1 MVSAALPVE
10 GGRRSVLAGLS
21 PLRPRRTRSQWVVDW
36 LLFAFALLVGASY
49 WDPAGDGAA
58 GIPDWFQPWDY
69 AMGILACCALWWSR
83 SHPLAVG
90 LVVFV
95 PAALSASA
103 AFAVVVVIYRMGA
116 RLRPRVSVPLV
127 AGYLAAAI
135 PYHALFPIPEV
146 DWPSYLIV
154 ITLLHLLVLSFG
166 LLTRSR
172 RLVLEGLRAEAARE
186 REAAAA
192 RLDGARRAERER
204 IAREMHD
211 VLAHR
216 VSLLS
221 VHAGA
226 LEYRTAGEAPPTLDE
241 VRAAAAVIRHNAHLA
256 VEELRQVLVVLRDTA
271 ATGTAPEEVP
281 DAPPERPQPLLRDV
295 PQLVDEARDAGQRVS
310 AQLDLEPLADLP
322 DNVQRTVYRTV
333 QEGLTNARKHAA
345 GAIVTVDVGPAD
357 GQVRVEVANVLPV
370 GVTASE
376 IPGIG
381 AGLIGLAERVR
392 LDGGRFEHG
401 VHDGEFRLAAYLPRG
416 RA

>member
-10 GGRRSVLAGLS
+10 RGRRSVLAGLS
-21 PLRPRRTRSQWVVDW
+21 PLRLRRTRAQWVVDW
-36 LLFAFALLVGASY
+36 LLFAVALLVWASY
-49 WDPAGDGAA
+49 LDPTRGGTDGV
-58 GIPDWFQPWDY
+58 PDWFLPWDR

-83 SHPLAVG
+83 SHPLAVA

-116 RLRPRVSVPLV
+116 YLRPRVSVPLV
-127 AGYLAAAI
+127 VGYLAAAI
-135 PYHALFPIPEV
+135 PYHALFPIPGV
-146 DWPSYLIV
+146 DWASWLIV
-154 ITLLHLLVLSFG
+154 ITLLHLLALSFG
-166 LLTRSR
+166 LLSRSR

-186 REAAAA
+186 RETAAA

-256 VEELRQVLVVLRDTA
+256 VEELRQVLVVLRDPA
-271 ATGTAPEEVP
+271 ASGGATEEVP
-281 DAPPERPQPLLRDV
+281 AASPERPQPLLRDV
-295 PQLVDEARDAGQRVS
+295 PQLVDEAQGAGQRVG
-310 AQLDLEPLADLP
+310 ARLDLEPLTDLP

-333 QEGLTNARKHAA
+333 QEGLTNARKHAP
-345 GAIVTVDVGPAD
+345 GAIVTVDVGPVG
-357 GQVRVEVANVLPV
+357 GQVCVVVANVLPV

-376 IPGIG
+376 IPGMG
-381 AGLIGLAERVR
+381 AGLVGLAERVR

-401 VHDGEFRLAAYLPRG
+401 VRDGEFRLAAYLPRS

>member
-1 MVSAALPVE
+1 MVTAALPVE
-10 GGRRSVLAGLS
+10 GGRRSVRAGPR
-21 PLRPRRTRSQWVVDW
+21 PLRGSRTGVQWVVDW
-36 LLFAFALLVGASY
+36 LLFVFALLVWASY
-49 WDPAGDGAA
+49 LDPTRDVTPGVT
-58 GIPDWFQPWDY
+58 DWFLPWDH
-69 AMGILACCALWWSR
+69 AMGLLACGALWWTR

-103 AFAVVVVIYRMGA
+103 AFAVVVVIYRMA
-116 RLRPRVSVPLV
+116 AYLRPKTSIPLV
-127 AGYLAAAI
+127 GVYLAAAI
-135 PYHALFPIPEV
+135 PYHAVFPIPGV
-146 DWPSYLIV
+146 DWASWLIV
-154 ITLLHLLVLSFG
+154 ISLLHLLALSFG

-172 RLVLEGLRAEAARE
+172 RLVLEGLRAEAVRE
-186 REAAAA
+186 RALATA
-192 RLDGARRAERER
+192 RLEGARRAERER

-226 LEYRTAGEAPPTLDE
+226 LEYRTEGEVPPTLDE
-241 VRAAAAVIRHNAHLA
+241 VRAAATVIRHNAHLA
-256 VEELRQVLVVLRDTA
+256 VEELRQVLFVLRDPA
-271 ATGTAPEEVP
+271 AGHAPAAASE
-281 DAPPERPQPLLRDV
+281 ALPERPQPLLRDV
-295 PQLVDEARDAGQRVS
+295 PRLVDEAHGAGQRIT
-310 AQLDLEPLADLP
+310 AQLDLDPLADLP

-345 GAIVTVDVGPAD
+345 GAVVTVTIGLAD
-357 GQVRVEVANVLPV
+357 EQVYVAVVNPLPV

-376 IPGIG
+376 IPGAG
-381 AGLIGLAERVR
+381 AGLTGLAERVR

-401 VHDGEFRLAAYLPRG
+401 VRDGEFRLAAYLPQE

>member
-1 MVSAALPVE
+1 
-10 GGRRSVLAGLS
+10 
-21 PLRPRRTRSQWVVDW
+21 
-36 LLFAFALLVGASY
+36 
-49 WDPAGDGAA
+49 
-58 GIPDWFQPWDY
+58 
-69 AMGILACCALWWSR
+69 
-83 SHPLAVG
+83 
-90 LVVFV
+90 
-95 PAALSASA
+95 
-103 AFAVVVVIYRMGA
+103 
-116 RLRPRVSVPLV
+116 
-127 AGYLAAAI
+127 
-135 PYHALFPIPEV
+135 
-146 DWPSYLIV
+146 
-154 ITLLHLLVLSFG
+154 
-166 LLTRSR
+166 
-172 RLVLEGLRAEAARE
+172 
-186 REAAAA
+186 
-192 RLDGARRAERER
+192 LDGARRAERER

-401 VHDGEFRLAAYLPRG
+401 VHDGEFRLAAYLPGG

>member
-36 LLFAFALLVGASY
+36 LLFAFALLIWASY

-58 GIPDWFQPWDY
+58 GVPDWFQPWDY

-95 PAALSASA
+95 PAALSVSA
-103 AFAVVVVIYRMGA
+103 AFAVVVVIYRIGA
-116 RLRPRVSVPLV
+116 LLRPRVSVPLV
-127 AGYLAAAI
+127 VGYLAAAI
-135 PYHALFPIPEV
+135 PYHALFPIPGV
-146 DWPSYLIV
+146 DWGSYLIV
-154 ITLLHLLVLSFG
+154 ITLLHLLALSFG

-241 VRAAAAVIRHNAHLA
+241 VRAAAAVIRQNAHLA
-256 VEELRQVLVVLRDTA
+256 VEELRQVLVVLRNPA
-271 ATGTAPEEVP
+271 ATDIAPEEAP
-281 DAPPERPQPLLRDV
+281 NAPPERPQPLLRDV
-295 PQLVDEARDAGQRVS
+295 PQLVDEARGAGQRVS
-310 AQLDLEPLADLP
+310 ARLDLEPLADLP

-381 AGLIGLAERVR
+381 AGLIGLGERVR

-401 VHDGEFRLAAYLPRG
+401 VRDGEFRLAAYLPKG